1 MVLAKQV
8 LMGELAFPTIRQDYD
23 YIIMDLYT
31 DTDEAYAVRAQQ
43 GDQKSFGILV
53 DRYQEKLLRYGR
65 RFLSARED
73 IEDIVQDVF
82 VSAYQNLKGFDAA
95 QRFSPWI
102 YRIAHNAF
110 VDTLRKKTRSPFIF
124 MDFDTLVSYGVPD
137 ESVERERDQK
147 EIKSMIDRGLEQLPP
162 KYREVM
168 IFYYLEE
175 LSYKEIADILR
186 VPMGTVS
193 IRIKRAKEELRS
205 VLRQVKTNHDA

>member
-1 MVLAKQV
+1 MVKQV
-8 LMGELAFPTIRQDYD
+8 LRRELAFPTIRQDY
-23 YIIMDLYT
+23 YHIIMDLYT
-31 DTDEAYAVRAQQ
+31 DTDETYAVRAQQ

-53 DRYQEKLLRYGR
+53 DRYQEKLIRYGR
-65 RFLSARED
+65 KFLSARED

-110 VDTLRKKTRSPFIF
+110 VDALRKKSRSPFLF
-124 MDFDTLVSYGVPD
+124 MDFDALVSHGVPD

-147 EIKSMIDRGLEQLPP
+147 EMKSMIDSGLERLPP

-205 VLRQVKTNHDA
+205 VLGQIKKEP